1 MEIKV
6 DEKGNSK
13 VAMIS
18 SDSIIIQNVNDALD
32 LIANIGYNGC
42 EKMLLRK
49 EHLTE
54 EFFDLKTGLAGEI
67 LQKYTNY
74 KMKLA
79 LVGEF
84 DSYNSKSL
92 KDFMYE
98 CNKGKQVFFKR
109 TEEEALEALHG
120 INT

>member
-6 DEKGNSK
+6 DEKGKTK
-13 VAMIS
+13 VAIIT

-32 LIANIGYNGC
+32 LIANVGYYGC

-54 EFFDLKTGLAGEI
+54 EFFNLKTGLAGEI

-74 KMKLA
+74 KMKVA

-92 KDFMYE
+92 KDYMYE
-98 CNKGKQVFFKR
+98 CNKGKQAFFKQ
-109 TEEEALEALHG
+109 TEEEALESLHG